1 MADEKRDWV
10 GEAVKCFITD
20 VPGVCPTDPVAA
32 IRTYFE
38 RTASD
43 ELKAACAAQG
53 KTAEGC
59 WKFLEACALK
69 ALHGRNGHID
79 PSTVFAIAMH
89 WFQDVPADWECKPKA
104 MTNAEFKRAEAN
116 GFRSDDPRD
125 VEAARRSMEIAKKK
139 RREVFIEVTGKPPP
153 EEDAAAPEPKKEA
166 PKAEKP
172 KPKAERKRK
181 PKPSRQSF
189 FFELLESREG
199 AGDGE

>member
-20 VPGVCPTDPVAA
+20 VPGICPTDPVAA

-59 WKFLEACALK
+59 WKFLEACARK

-89 WFQDVPADWECKPKA
+89 WFQDVPVDWAGTQRAAK
-104 MTNAEFKRAEAN
+104 AEA
-116 GFRSDDPRD
+116 P
-125 VEAARRSMEIAKKK
+125 AQA
-139 RREVFIEVTGKPPP
+139 P
-153 EEDAAAPEPKKEA
+153 AAPAPESA
-166 PKAEKP
+166 PKPAEKKP
-172 KPKAERKRK
+172 KPRPKKA
-181 PKPSRQSF
+181 KPSRQSF
-189 FFELLESREG
+189 FFELLDEPKEG
-199 AGDGE
+199 GGDGE

>member
-20 VPGVCPTDPVAA
+20 VPGICPTDPVAA
-32 IRTYFE
+32 IRLYFE

-59 WKFLEACALK
+59 WKFIEACARK
-69 ALHGRNGHID
+69 VLHGRSGHVD
-79 PSTVFAIAMH
+79 PSAVFAIAMH
-89 WFQDVPADWECKPKA
+89 WFQDVPADWA
-104 MTNAEFKRAEAN
+104 GSQAAEKRAE
-116 GFRSDDPRD
+116 SKP
-125 VEAARRSMEIAKKK
+125 VAAPA
-139 RREVFIEVTGKPPP
+139 PAP
-153 EEDAAAPEPKKEA
+153 APEPTKEL
-166 PKAEKP
+166 PKA
-172 KPKAERKRK
+172 PKAERKRK
-181 PKPSRQSF
+181 AKPSRQSF

>member
-32 IRTYFE
+32 IRLYFE

-59 WKFLEACALK
+59 WKFLEACARK
-69 ALHGRNGHID
+69 ALHGRSGHVD

-89 WFQDVPADWECKPKA
+89 WFQDVPVDWAGSQVE
-104 MTNAEFKRAEAN
+104 EKRAA
-116 GFRSDDPRD
+116 P
-125 VEAARRSMEIAKKK
+125 A
-139 RREVFIEVTGKPPP
+139 P
-153 EEDAAAPEPKKEA
+153 APEPTKEL
-166 PKAEKP
+166 PKA
-172 KPKAERKRK
+172 PKAERKRK
-181 PKPSRQSF
+181 AKPSRQEF
-189 FFELLESREG
+189 FFELMETQEG
-199 AGDGE
+199 GADAQSVQS